1 MSRLTYDPNARKPE
15 DSGFFL
21 VLEGIDATGKTT
33 VAKMIVEYLKAHG
46 VEPIHTREPGGT
58 PAAEVLREKVLWGA
72 GTGTDDW
79 CHMTEALLYIA
90 SRVQHTEVLIKPS
103 LQAGKLVFC
112 ERYYDSTYAHQG
124 GGRKI
129 DVPTL
134 KALHELTIG
143 DFKPDLIILLD
154 GEPEV
159 LRERMVN
166 RGNLDR
172 LEKEGIDFQ
181 HRSREI
187 HLQQVMDDPG
197 RYIVVDVNRSIEEVF
212 AQIEPALQNILKYK
226 FKHANVV

>member
-1 MSRLTYDPNARKPE
+1 MKEHRVTTSIPSNAP
-15 DSGFFL
+15 GFFIA
-21 VLEGIDATGKTT
+21 LEGIDATGKSTIANMVT
-33 VAKMIVEYLKAHG
+33 EFMQRQEVDFIR
-46 VEPIHTREPGGT
+46 TREPGGT
-58 PAAEVLREKVLWGA
+58 PSAEILRELVIW
-72 GTGTDDW
+72 GTGEGKDDW
-79 CHMTEALLYIA
+79 THMTEALLYLA

-103 LQAGKLVFC
+103 LQAGKMVFC